1 MITQIPQATNI
12 KAENADDTRF
22 SAEINGKR
30 WSGICEGSTDWPSVK
45 KAIDDGAEVEAYVEY
60 VPTYAERR
68 AREYPAIGD
77 QLDAIIKELN
87 YRRMNGENL
96 IAEMDSIVGLCL
108 AVKKDYPKP
117 EGA

>member
-1 MITQIPQATNI
+1 MEQVIIELTNVRQLESGEYQATMP
-12 KAENADDTRF
+12 
-22 SAEINGKR
+22 NGKSP
-30 WSGICEGSTDWPSVK
+30 SGIAPGNERLWPSIQAHLDAGK
-45 KAIDDGAEVEAYVEY
+45 EVEAYVAY
-60 VPTYAERR
+60 VPTYQEQR
-68 AREYPAIGD
+68 ARAYPAIGD

>member
-1 MITQIPQATNI
+1 MEKTFKAVTNI
-12 KAENADDTRF
+12 ASADD
-22 SAEINGKR
+22 AGEWYLCDIDGKR
-30 WSGICEGSTDWPSVK
+30 WRVNVKAIGDLGESVR
-45 KAIDDGAEVEAYVEY
+45 KAIDDGAEVTPF
-60 VPTYAERR
+60 VPSYQEQR
-68 AREYPAIGD
+68 AKAYPAIGD